1 MALRVA
7 VANGNW
13 SNPAIWNGGVLP
25 SNEDIIASNT
35 YTVNIDQNF
44 TCVLLTNRAYNAV
57 SETESMTS
65 NTTPSGI
72 ASSNDEGYGTFAWQA
87 FANNVYQGGDVSGRW
102 ITLGSASVSTP
113 KWLEYQFPTP
123 KVIVFYEL
131 RYNSASTGSIDPRDW
146 TFEAWNGS
154 TWVVLDTRTNQTHST
169 INVGYNVTNST
180 AYSRYRINITSAVNP
195 GSNVEVYEFRM
206 FTTTL
211 LQSAVAGGGFILN
224 SGVTVTTT
232 GSIGLFPGSN
242 DLVTFN
248 TLGTASV
255 LCGNGIIYRPDSNN
269 TAAAIRLSGG
279 GNLSVTGRIFPLS
292 SSSYSRGIYVSSVTG
307 ATLNFTGSSQAAFS
321 FGVVC
326 DVNCTLN
333 YIGDVYGF
341 TNNGPAGGI
350 HFTGGGTLNF
360 TGNAYGSTGYNNDSA
375 GIHISAGQL
384 NFTGNAYGS
393 TSNQGGGA
401 KGVTVAG
408 NININF
414 TGNIYGGT
422 STVGLGH
429 YGLATSNNI
438 VMTHIGGIYGAIWA
452 GLNSTSASAIILTTG
467 PFVSDTYGGFPF
479 LVTRMHLIPTSNSY
493 LEFRNSTTN
502 GAFSPSPAAPAARFL
517 SPATAV
523 DAPIPANVRLGIVY
537 ALGTLTGTLAMPH
550 PNQVTYGI
558 PVDATSGN
566 AVLTAASVWDYLVSN
581 ITTADSIG
589 MRLKNVATPQTT
601 GEQLEAFLRLD

>member
-13 SNPAIWNGGVLP
+13 SNPATWNGGVLP
-25 SNEDIIASNT
+25 NSEDIIASNNF
-35 YTVNIDQNF
+35 TVTIDQNF
-44 TCVLLTNRAYNAV
+44 TCVSLTNRAYSAV
-57 SETESMTS
+57 SETASMTS

-72 ASSNDEGYGTFAWQA
+72 ASSNDEGYGSSAWQA
-87 FANNVYQGGDVSGRW
+87 FANNVYQGGDSSNRW
-102 ITLGSASVSTP
+102 ITLGGASVSTP
-113 KWLEYQFPTP
+113 KWLQYEFPTP

-131 RYNSASTGSIDPRDW
+131 RYNAANTGSTDPRDW

-154 TWVVLDTRTNQTHST
+154 TWVVLDTRTNQTHTT

-195 GSNVEVYEFRM
+195 GSNVEIYEFRM
-206 FTTTL
+206 FNTTL
-211 LQSAVAGGGFILN
+211 LQSAVAGGGFVLN
-224 SGVTVTTT
+224 GGVTLTTT
-232 GSIGLFPGSN
+232 GTTGLYPGSN

-248 TLGTASV
+248 TLGTASI

-279 GNLSVTGRIFPLS
+279 GNLTVTGRIFPIS
-292 SSSYSRGIYVSSVTG
+292 SNATSRGIYVSSVTG

-321 FGVVC
+321 FGIIC
-326 DVNCTLN
+326 DVSCTLN
-333 YIGDVYGF
+333 YTGDVYGF
-341 TNNGPAGGI
+341 TNNGPGGGI
-350 HFTGGGTLNF
+350 YFTGGGTLNF
-360 TGNAYGSTGYNNDSA
+360 TGNAYGATGFNNDSA
-375 GIHISAGQL
+375 GLYISAGQL

-393 TSNQGGGA
+393 TGNQGNSA
-401 KGVTVAG
+401 RGVAVAG
-408 NININF
+408 NINVNF

-422 STVGLGH
+422 NAQGSGH
-429 YGLATSNNI
+429 YGFATSNNV
-438 VMTHIGGIYGAIWA
+438 VMTHIGGIYAGIWA
-452 GLNSTSASAIILTTG
+452 GLNSNSTSAIILTTG

-479 LVTRMHLIPTSNSY
+479 LAIRMHLIPTSNSY

-523 DAPIPANVRLGIVY
+523 DAPIPANVRLGVSY

-550 PNQVTYGI
+550 PNQVTYGV
-558 PVDATSGN
+558 PVDNTFGN
-566 AVLTAASVWDYLVSN
+566 AVLTAASIWDYLVSN
-581 ITTADSIG
+581 ITVENSIG
-589 MRLKNVATPQTT
+589 MRLKNVSTPQTT